1 MNNLAIAQALVFE
14 PRKAFAELDARPR
27 FWWPL
32 LVLAIGSAALAL
44 WYASVVDLEWLV
56 HQQMSNSS
64 FGANMTDDEIARLAR
79 QAAGQQ
85 GFRAVLGACANALII
100 ALGMLISALYFLLAG
115 KVTGVDRSFRHW
127 FSLACWVSLPTVLAL
142 VAGAFVLFTATTS
155 QIPQESL
162 QPLSLN
168 ELIFHRRQ
176 GESGF
181 YLFSYISALNIV
193 ALYLGTVAVKL
204 WSGRTWLFSFL
215 FNALP
220 LIVIVGVWAVFFL
233 R

>member
-1 MNNLAIAQALVFE
+1 MNNLAMVQALVFE
-14 PRKAFAELDARPR
+14 PRTAFAELDARPR

-32 LVLAIGSAALAL
+32 LVVCIGGGVLAF
-44 WYASVVDLEWLV
+44 WYTSVVDLEWLV
-56 HQQMSNSS
+56 HHQMSNSS
-64 FGANMTDDEIARLAR
+64 FGANMTDEEIARLGR
-79 QAAGQQ
+79 TAADQQ
-85 GFRAVLGACANALII
+85 GFRAVLSGIGNALGT
-100 ALGMLISALYFLLAG
+100 AVGLLISALYFILAG
-115 KVTGVDRSFRHW
+115 KVTGVERSFRHW
-127 FSLACWVSLPTVLAL
+127 LSLSAWISLPMVLGM
-142 VAGAFVLFTATTS
+142 VAGAFVVATASTR

-168 ELIFHRRQ
+168 ELIFRREQ
-176 GESGF
+176 GETGF
-181 YLFSYISALNIV
+181 MLLSYISVLHFV

-220 LIVIVGVWAVFFL
+220 LLIVFCVWAVVAL